1 MIYRFLVV
9 VAPHFVAGIEIGGE
23 TAPIIKYMH
32 NWSEEQIAEYCNHKG
47 WKIIDA
53 TYIDP
58 RC

>member
-1 MIYRFLVV
+1 M

-23 TAPIIKYMH
+23 AAPIIKYMH